1 MSAPQA
7 QQHRITLHGR
17 ELHFVAYEGIPA
29 NTRRGEPAVPPTWY
43 LMSGGKRHK
52 VMECLIG
59 QPVEERDAALRKWA
73 EENAVG
79 PRHPSDDAYC
89 KMTGK
94 MIAGSARSSHEP
106 SLVPRAFASA
116 RSQPFL
122 P

>member
-59 QPVEERDAALRKWA
+59 QPVEERDAALKKWA

-79 PRHPSDDAYC
+79 PISDE
-89 KMTGK
+89 KVR
-94 MIAGSARSSHEP
+94 ARFRKETADVRRETWWP
-106 SLVPRAFASA
+106 TR
-116 RSQPFL
+116 
-122 P
+122 